1 MLALLF
7 DSGFWYDLIAI
18 AFIGFIIFL
27 CFKYPNSRVYVF
39 SFLGIIFVGIT
50 AYCGIQLNYYY
61 TAEGGV
67 WGYITGMIENNT
79 ATIEIMDTAKFTLN
93 NIVLTQDKDNT
104 YSATI
109 YNEDLIKFKDNV
121 NYGVYV
127 NGEPCSQV
135 DYSTNY
141 IRAEYGYTFMND
153 NLEELMTDTLQFNFA
168 FFDKSSQLKITTN
181 GGQTAVNYW
190 NNYFARNNFIVE
202 VKPSSY
208 DKNNDLTFGDGDV
221 SEYRTL
227 NYYVEDNVYQEI
239 VKYGS
244 NISVPKYINQ
254 QTTGVL
260 YFDKE
265 LTEKIDIDTFKV
277 TDNIDIY
284 TQKATLDKL
293 TFENVGVGVIYS
305 ISLNDG
311 VAGEVILPN
320 QYENSASLII
330 SDFSNSQ
337 ITSVTIPE
345 NVIGVTA
352 MAFKDC
358 SNLSEVNVIDENS
371 KFSSIDGILYNKEK
385 TKLVYYPFAKSTNEI
400 SLPNTITEIGEYCF
414 YNNINLTTFDFSNIL
429 KIDEYAFYNTGLSSS
444 LKLYAI
450 SIGESAFENSDKIET
465 LQFYSNE
472 SISIEDKA
480 FKGCM
485 LLETIYLRGQSDL
498 LLVGNDV
505 FTAVEELRI
514 LTNTAIN
521 LFNKLISFDSFG
533 GLISNINK
541 IYIDKEL
548 FDNNQNNFLK
558 DTNNFTRS
566 LSGAFYILI
575 KGEK

>member
-293 TFENVGVGVIYS
+293 EFATTTAGVVYT
-305 ISLNDG
+305 ISLKPGATGD
-311 VAGEVILPN
+311 VVLPN
-320 QYENSASLII
+320 QYQDSVSLII
-330 SDFSNSQ
+330 SDFSNSE
-337 ITSVTIPE
+337 ISSVTVSE
-345 NVIGVTA
+345 KVIGISA
-352 MAFKDC
+352 SSFKGC
-358 SNLSEVNVIDENS
+358 SNLTEINVVEENAN
-371 KFSSIDGILYNKEK
+371 FSSINGVLYNKEQ
-385 TKLVYYPFAKSTNEI
+385 TKLIYYPLGKSTEEI
-400 SLPNTITEIGEYCF
+400 LLPTSVVEIGEYCF
-414 YNNINLTTFDFSNIL
+414 YDNSKLQTFDFTNIL
-429 KIDEYAFYNTGLSSS
+429 KINDYAFYKTGLTGS
-444 LKLYAI
+444 LKLYATL
-450 SIGESAFENSDKIET
+450 IGASAFENSDKIET
-465 LQFYSNE
+465 LQFYSNGT
-472 SISIEDKA
+472 ISIEDKA

-485 LLETIYLRGQSDL
+485 LLETVYFRGQSDL
-498 LLVGNDV
+498 SYVGSDV
-505 FTAVEELRI
+505 FTAVEEVRI
-514 LTNTAIN
+514 LTDTATN
-521 LFNKLISFDSFG
+521 LFIQLTSFDSFG
-533 GLISNINK
+533 GLISKINK
-541 IYIDKEL
+541 IYIDKDL
-548 FDNNQNNFLK
+548 FDNNQNEFLK
-558 DTNNFTRS
+558 NQDNFTRS
-566 LSGAFYILI
+566 LSGAFYILTRV
-575 KGEK
+575 